1 MRKDGDGMRR
11 AVKSAGRKRGSLDAY
26 RRKRDFSRTPE
37 PPGRKRAGGKTLRF
51 VVQKHAA
58 RRLHFDFRLELQGVL
73 KSWAV
78 TKGPSFD
85 PAVPRLAVRTEDH
98 PLEYGGF
105 EGVIPEGQYG
115 AGTVMLWDRG
125 SWVPDGDPARR
136 LAKGKLDFRL
146 RGKRMKGRWHLVRT
160 RARPGEVRENW
171 LLIKGADAF
180 AKRGHGDSAIARA
193 RRSVRSDRSMAEIA
207 AARLRRPA
215 AKRAKRGAKS

>member
-1 MRKDGDGMRR
+1 MRR
-11 AVKSAGRKRGSLDAY
+11 AAKNAGRKREPLGVY
-26 RRKRDFSRTPE
+26 RRKRDFSQTPE
-37 PPGRKRAGGKTLRF
+37 PPGRRRAGGKALGF

-58 RRLHFDFRLELQGVL
+58 RRLHFDFRLELDGVL

-78 TKGPSFD
+78 TKGPSLD
-85 PAVPRLAVRTEDH
+85 PGVPRLAVRTEDH
-98 PLEYGGF
+98 PLEYRRF

-125 SWVPDGDPARR
+125 SWSPAGDPVRG

-160 RARPGEVRENW
+160 GARSGAARESW

-207 AARLRRPA
+207 AARRRRPA
-215 AKRAKRGAKS
+215 AKRAKRKAKP